1 MAGRTSIGV
10 GVGVTKGMA
19 DGGFGMSFLS
29 ATVSPLW
36 LSSRDLRGVGVGV
49 GLFPRFEMERP
60 TLLKN
65 SPTGFAA
72 TLGSPDAKTIK
83 EKKRA
88 NLRRTRT
95 MALSCTQSTRG
106 FKQKRRVELL

>member
-1 MAGRTSIGV
+1 MAGRTSIGI

-29 ATVSPLW
+29 ATVSALW
-36 LSSRDLRGVGVGV
+36 VPWRDFRGVGVGV

-72 TLGSPDAKTIK
+72 TLGSPDAKAIR
-83 EKKRA
+83 ERKRA

-95 MALSCTQSTRG
+95 MALSCTQSTRR

>member
-29 ATVSPLW
+29 ATVAPLW
-36 LSSRDLRGVGVGV
+36 ASSRDLCGVGVGV
-49 GLFPRFEMERP
+49 GLLPKFEMERP

-72 TLGSPDAKTIK
+72 TPGSPDAKAIM
-83 EKKRA
+83 ERKRT
-88 NLRRTRT
+88 NLRRMRT
-95 MALSCTQSTRG
+95 MALSCTQSIRG

>member
-1 MAGRTSIGV
+1 
-10 GVGVTKGMA
+10 
-19 DGGFGMSFLS
+19 MSFLS
-29 ATVSPLW
+29 ATVSPLRVP
-36 LSSRDLRGVGVGV
+36 SRGLRGVGVGV

-60 TLLKN
+60 TLLKK

-72 TLGSPDAKTIK
+72 TLGSPDAKAIM
-83 EKKRA
+83 ERKRA
-88 NLRRTRT
+88 NLRRMRA